1 MIRLLVRLVVA
12 VVANAVGLIVAA
24 GVLDG
29 MELDAAGFVIAVVI
43 FSIVFA
49 LIQPFL
55 ALQFRANAP
64 AMLGGVAL
72 IATLVALIVTEL
84 VSDGFS
90 IDGAGTWLAATVIV
104 WVVSL
109 IAAFVLPL
117 LGLKRFL
124 EERRD

>member
-43 FSIVFA
+43 FTVVFA

-55 ALQFRANAP
+55 AVQFRANAP

-109 IAAFVLPL
+109 IAAFGLPL
-117 LGLKRFL
+117 LGLKCFL